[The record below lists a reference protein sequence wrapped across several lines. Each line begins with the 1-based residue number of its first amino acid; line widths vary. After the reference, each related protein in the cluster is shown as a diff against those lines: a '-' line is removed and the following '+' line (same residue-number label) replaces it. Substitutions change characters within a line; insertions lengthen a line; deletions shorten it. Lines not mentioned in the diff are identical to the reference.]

1 MPYYAL
7 LLSICTTGDTQ
18 CTGDTQSYKTLAEKG
33 PTRAC
38 PEPAGVTL
46 NKELEELLAVFLP
59 RAAWEGCHRSTE
71 GAKRLPGL
79 NKEVASSCRTSG
91 RVLAAYKRLACNQH
105 IEALASANN
114 E

>member
-7 LLSICTTGDTQ
+7 LSIYTTGDIP
-18 CTGDTQSYKTLAEKG
+18 GDTQSYTTLAEKG

-46 NKELEELLAVFLP
+46 DEELLAFFLR
-59 RAAWEGCHRSTE
+59 RAAREGCHRTAE

-79 NKEVASSCRTSG
+79 KKEVASCRASG
-91 RVLAAYKRLACNQH
+91 RVLAATSAWRVIG
-105 IEALASANN
+105 IEAMASANN